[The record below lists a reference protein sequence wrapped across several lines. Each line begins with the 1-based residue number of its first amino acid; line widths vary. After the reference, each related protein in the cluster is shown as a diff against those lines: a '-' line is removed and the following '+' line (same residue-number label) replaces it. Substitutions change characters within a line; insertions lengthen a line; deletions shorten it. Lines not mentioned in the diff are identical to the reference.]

1 MFHLIGSMHNE
12 SVCVLFC
19 RKLNPVP
26 RAQVIDRLL
35 PHLVGTPGSLV
46 HLYLKPKNYIKKKL
60 TIKMIE
66 MSQIRMIVSAPREW
80 RHFFLLI
87 RSPKS
92 GWRFLTVFL
101 ILLWHFAIMNRYSLI
116 LINLLLQ
123 KKYQWQLLWWQRDA
137 FRILTIR
144 FIFTSFI
151 VVFFFK
157 ELF

>member
-46 HLYLKPKNYIKKKL
+46 HLYLKPKKCIKKKM
-60 TIKMIE
+60 IKMIE
-66 MSQIRMIVSAPREW
+66 MSQIRMVVNAPRAW
-80 RHFFLLI
+80 RHFFLALI

-101 ILLWHFAIMNRYSLI
+101 ILLWHFTIMNRYSLI
-116 LINLLLQ
+116 LVNLLLQ
-123 KKYQWQLLWWQRDA
+123 KY
-137 FRILTIR
+137 
-144 FIFTSFI
+144 TSDNFYGGS
-151 VVFFFK
+151 
-157 ELF
+157 EMHLED

>member
-46 HLYLKPKNYIKKKL
+46 HLYLKPKKYIKKM
-60 TIKMIE
+60 IKMIE
-66 MSQIRMIVSAPREW
+66 MSQIRIVVNAPRAW
-80 RHFFLLI
+80 RHFFLALI

-92 GWRFLTVFL
+92 GWRFLTVFF
-101 ILLWHFAIMNRYSLI
+101 ILLWPFTIMNRYSLI

-123 KKYQWQLLWWQRDA
+123 KYTSDNFYGGSEMLLED
-137 FRILTIR
+137 
-144 FIFTSFI
+144 
-151 VVFFFK
+151 
-157 ELF
+157 

>member
-46 HLYLKPKNYIKKKL
+46 HLYLKPKKKYKKKWL
-60 TIKMIE
+60 KWLKC
-66 MSQIRMIVSAPREW
+66 PKLEW
-80 RHFFLLI
+80 LLMPPGHDVIFFLALI

-101 ILLWHFAIMNRYSLI
+101 ILLWHFTIMNRYSLI
-116 LINLLLQ
+116 LVNLLLQ
-123 KKYQWQLLWWQRDA
+123 KY
-137 FRILTIR
+137 
-144 FIFTSFI
+144 TSDNFYGGS
-151 VVFFFK
+151 
-157 ELF
+157 EMHLED

>member
-26 RAQVIDRLL
+26 LAQVIDRLL

-46 HLYLKPKNYIKKKL
+46 HLYLKPKKCIKKKM
-60 TIKMIE
+60 IKMIE
-66 MSQIRMIVSAPREW
+66 MSQIRMVVNAPRAW
-80 RHFFLLI
+80 RHFFLALI

-101 ILLWHFAIMNRYSLI
+101 ILLWHFTIMNRYSLI
-116 LINLLLQ
+116 LVNLLLQ
-123 KKYQWQLLWWQRDA
+123 KY
-137 FRILTIR
+137 
-144 FIFTSFI
+144 TSDNFYGGS
-151 VVFFFK
+151 
-157 ELF
+157 EMHLED

>member
-46 HLYLKPKNYIKKKL
+46 HLYLKPKKCIKKKM
-60 TIKMIE
+60 IKMIE
-66 MSQIRMIVSAPREW
+66 MSQIRMVVNAPRAW
-80 RHFFLLI
+80 RHFFLALI
-87 RSPKS
+87 RFPKS

-101 ILLWHFAIMNRYSLI
+101 ILLWHFTIMNRYSLI
-116 LINLLLQ
+116 LVNLLLQ
-123 KKYQWQLLWWQRDA
+123 KY
-137 FRILTIR
+137 
-144 FIFTSFI
+144 TSDNFYGGS
-151 VVFFFK
+151 
-157 ELF
+157 EMHLED

>member
-46 HLYLKPKNYIKKKL
+46 HLYLKPKNYIKKNKWL
-60 TIKMIE
+60 KWCPKGMT
-66 MSQIRMIVSAPREW
+66 S
-80 RHFFLLI
+80 FFLALI

-101 ILLWHFAIMNRYSLI
+101 ILLWHFTLMNRYSLI

-123 KKYQWQLLWWQRDA
+123 KYTSDNFYGGRGMLLED
-137 FRILTIR
+137 
-144 FIFTSFI
+144 
-151 VVFFFK
+151 
-157 ELF
+157 

>member
-26 RAQVIDRLL
+26 LAQVIDRLL

-46 HLYLKPKNYIKKKL
+46 HLYLKPKKNVLKKM
-60 TIKMIE
+60 IKMIE
-66 MSQIRMIVSAPREW
+66 MSQIRMVVNAPRAW
-80 RHFFLLI
+80 RHFFLALI

-101 ILLWHFAIMNRYSLI
+101 ILLWHFTIMNRYSLI
-116 LINLLLQ
+116 LVNLLLQ
-123 KKYQWQLLWWQRDA
+123 KY
-137 FRILTIR
+137 
-144 FIFTSFI
+144 TSDNFYGGS
-151 VVFFFK
+151 
-157 ELF
+157 EMHLED

>member
-26 RAQVIDRLL
+26 LAQVIDRQL

-46 HLYLKPKNYIKKKL
+46 HLYLKPKKCIKKKM
-60 TIKMIE
+60 IKMIE
-66 MSQIRMIVSAPREW
+66 MSQIRMVVNAPRAW
-80 RHFFLLI
+80 RHFFLALI

-101 ILLWHFAIMNRYSLI
+101 ILLWHFTIMNRYSLI
-116 LINLLLQ
+116 LVNLLLQ
-123 KKYQWQLLWWQRDA
+123 KY
-137 FRILTIR
+137 
-144 FIFTSFI
+144 TSDNFYGGS
-151 VVFFFK
+151 
-157 ELF
+157 EMHLED